1 MRQDR
6 EHPLYYLDAETRKVA
21 PSELTL
27 VATYIWVDDELKALQ
42 AQGLKLPP
50 KQKHQKATLAE
61 LLTLAVSKIR
71 PSAVTLFLQGQDLA
85 KGYLAAK
92 TTLKP
97 YFPSLP
103 HLSRFYRVLQ
113 KAQGLLA
120 HLAIRLSG
128 GQGLLQVVDLK
139 PIPLAHGH
147 RIHGLG
153 LPEAAVGVGPL
164 GAFAGYVLMP
174 VMNER
179 GLFWNL
185 SVHALNYL
193 HACPPSHPPDPCAG
207 GPAPGAGD
215 QPRGPPQGPA
225 PGPSARKGYL
235 AAILLAAQGW
245 TAPRI
250 ARRLGLDRTT
260 LHRDLRRWLERG
272 IEGLED
278 GKPPGARPRW
288 TPAMSAF
295 LRELLRG
302 RRPGLPPGFWRLW
315 RGASS

>member
-6 EHPLYYLDAETRKVA
+6 EHPLYYLDAET
-21 PSELTL
+21 LL
-27 VATYIWVDDELKALQ
+27 VAIYIWVDDELKALQ
-42 AQGLKLPP
+42 AQGFKLPR
-50 KQKHQKATLAE
+50 KQRHQKATLAE
-61 LLTLAVSKIR
+61 LLTLAIF
-71 PSAVTLFLQGQDLA
+71 LLLQGQDLA

-92 TTLKP
+92 TTLKA

-147 RIHGLG
+147 RVHGLS

-164 GAFAGYVLMP
+164 GAFGGYVLMP

-185 SVHALNYL
+185 APSGLTRWALL
-193 HACPPSHPPDPCAG
+193 
-207 GPAPGAGD
+207 PGN
-215 QPRGPPQGPA
+215 
-225 PGPSARKGYL
+225 ARETWG
-235 AAILLAAQGW
+235 
-245 TAPRI
+245 
-250 ARRLGLDRTT
+250 
-260 LHRDLRRWLERG
+260 
-272 IEGLED
+272 
-278 GKPPGARPRW
+278 
-288 TPAMSAF
+288 
-295 LRELLRG
+295 RELLADLPAVLGDRG
-302 RRPGLPPGFWRLW
+302 FRWVQGVKTPPYRLRGGRLVETGWRRWVTRKRILLGKVRNWIETRFSVMVRSLGLHRIEARSYLGLLARVNLILLVHNLIRSRVLRKIAPSELTRMAGVEL
-315 RGASS
+315 